1 MGGHWGNRF
10 SIILRSI
17 RTKSV
22 LDSRLKELEENG
34 FINYFGMQRFG
45 SCGTSTAEVGKH
57 ILKRNWEAAVAL
69 ILSNDNLPG
78 YLGTVGDALRCW
90 KETKD
95 ASKALRFLKGS
106 QAYASI
112 EAIIFKCLAKGG
124 TWQKVKLSNLLLLLI
139 LLTVLPLVPNHSK

>member
-17 RTKSV
+17 PPEHQSV

-34 FINYFGMQRFG
+34 FINFFLVQCLLVCFHLKVSCGGIAFYPGMQRFG

-78 YLGTVGDALRCW
+78 EVLFAGTL
-90 KETKD
+90 
-95 ASKALRFLKGS
+95 
-106 QAYASI
+106 
-112 EAIIFKCLAKGG
+112 
-124 TWQKVKLSNLLLLLI
+124 
-139 LLTVLPLVPNHSK
+139 